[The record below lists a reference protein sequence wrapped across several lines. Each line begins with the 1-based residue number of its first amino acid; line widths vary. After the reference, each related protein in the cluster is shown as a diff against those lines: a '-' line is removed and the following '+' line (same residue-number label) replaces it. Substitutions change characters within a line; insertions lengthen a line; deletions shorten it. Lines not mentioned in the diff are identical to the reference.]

1 MTETSS
7 EFAAHLA
14 AELGACVHL
23 PATPA
28 YRTALDGVHFPEA
41 SRRVP
46 LCVVQPRD
54 VDDISRTLRVA
65 QVSGGRVTVRGGGL
79 SSNCVADDAA
89 MIDLS
94 THLGSALPMH
104 GSVRVG
110 GGATVGTALDALAPS
125 GRVIPVGVAQ
135 LPGMGMVTRGGIGYL
150 TRSLGLTMDHLV
162 EVDIVLPSGDIVHLS
177 EDSTGEDAELW
188 WAVRGCAPCFG
199 VVTGAVL
206 RTHEQGPVFVDRVVV
221 DVDALPAYF
230 AVAPELPRHTT
241 MSAVLG
247 RVPGASHEDPV
258 LFLYTA
264 CRSQAEADIAT
275 ARSATTAVAAASP
288 AGTRY
293 RSEMSGRYLKGLPQF
308 AIPGPAGEEPAPITL
323 PPPGADRG
331 GFLGKAAFAGPT
343 LGPEVAAGLSDAI
356 RSASTPLC
364 RIDFQH
370 TGGALADIA
379 DTATSFWGRGA
390 EWNIPLKS

>member
-14 AELGACVHL
+14 AELGAFVHL

-28 YRTALDGVHFPEA
+28 YRTALDGVYFPEA
-41 SRRVP
+41 SRRIP

-94 THLGSALPMH
+94 THLGSALPMD

-162 EVDIVLPSGDIVHLS
+162 EVDIVLPSGEVVHLS
-177 EDSTGEDAELW
+177 EDSTGE
-188 WAVRGCAPCFG
+188 
-199 VVTGAVL
+199 
-206 RTHEQGPVFVDRVVV
+206 
-221 DVDALPAYF
+221 
-230 AVAPELPRHTT
+230 
-241 MSAVLG
+241 
-247 RVPGASHEDPV
+247 
-258 LFLYTA
+258 
-264 CRSQAEADIAT
+264 EA
-275 ARSATTAVAAASP
+275 
-288 AGTRY
+288 
-293 RSEMSGRYLKGLPQF
+293 
-308 AIPGPAGEEPAPITL
+308 
-323 PPPGADRG
+323 
-331 GFLGKAAFAGPT
+331 
-343 LGPEVAAGLSDAI
+343 
-356 RSASTPLC
+356 
-364 RIDFQH
+364 
-370 TGGALADIA
+370 
-379 DTATSFWGRGA
+379 
-390 EWNIPLKS
+390 